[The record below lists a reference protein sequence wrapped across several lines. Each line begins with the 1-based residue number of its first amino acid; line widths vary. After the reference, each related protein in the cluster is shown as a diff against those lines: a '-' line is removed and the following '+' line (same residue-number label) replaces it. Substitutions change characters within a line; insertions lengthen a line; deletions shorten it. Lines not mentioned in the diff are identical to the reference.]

1 MRLLFLLLVF
11 FGWNILPIRVGIN
24 SQLSRALA
32 SPVLAILASFFIGT
46 IILLFVALIFR
57 FELLGWQTIMSI
69 SPSLWVG

>member
-32 SPVLAILASFFIGT
+32 SQVLAILASFFIGT